1 LRSTTGEGGGEKE
14 QEEESGRRPRKIVAN
29 QPSLAALALIFN
41 PVTVK
46 EWTPPKIDKTSSS
59 SLEVAF

>member
-29 QPSLAALALIFN
+29 QPSLAALIFN